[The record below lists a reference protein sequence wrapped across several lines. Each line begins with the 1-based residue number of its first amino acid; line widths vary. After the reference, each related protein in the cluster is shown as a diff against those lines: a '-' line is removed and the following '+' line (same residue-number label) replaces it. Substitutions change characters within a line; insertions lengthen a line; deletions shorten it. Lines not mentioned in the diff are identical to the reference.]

1 MRSINKIFEDVVKRV
16 AEKYG
21 SNVSFLFGDWAYI
34 SSQLTEWGKS
44 SSTCKFKFP
53 IICLYSP
60 FTEDRNAPKRTVSL
74 EFIIM
79 VNTRNIPMKTVKEH
93 RLNRYF
99 DLSMISSLRR

>member
-53 IICLYSP
+53 IICLYSRLQKIGLRLKER
-60 FTEDRNAPKRTVSL
+60 FLWSL
-74 EFIIM
+74 
-79 VNTRNIPMKTVKEH
+79 
-93 RLNRYF
+93 
-99 DLSMISSLRR
+99 S